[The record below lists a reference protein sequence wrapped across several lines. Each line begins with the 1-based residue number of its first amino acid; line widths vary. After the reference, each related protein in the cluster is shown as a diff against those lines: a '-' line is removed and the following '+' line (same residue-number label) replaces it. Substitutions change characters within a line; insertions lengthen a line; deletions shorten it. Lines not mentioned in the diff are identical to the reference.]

1 MFMSSLF
8 QSHPNSLKISDSEA
22 QNIARAFKSKDFSPF
37 MVRVTDI
44 GLDRLARTVPI
55 IVNSL
60 RYCWSQAGGVH
71 IGGIKYQFLREEDKN
86 IVYAKKKDSGAITMQ
101 ASKTG
106 E

>member
-8 QSHPNSLKISDSEA
+8 QSHPNSLKISAVEA

-37 MVRVTDI
+37 MVQSTDI
-44 GLDRLARTVPI
+44 GLDRLARTVPN

-60 RYCWSQAGGVH
+60 RYCWSQAHG
-71 IGGIKYQFLREEDKN
+71 IRIAGIKYTFLREMDNK
-86 IVYAKKKDSGAITMQ
+86 IVYAKKKDNGAIAME